1 MSSSFPDPVAA
12 LLIFA
17 ALVPLTAVLV
27 WPGVGITAQ
36 LRRVGA
42 LSERVRLEDG
52 LKHLF
57 TFAVAHRPSSVESLA
72 GAIGVSRK
80 RVVEI
85 VRRLERMDLARLKGE
100 DIVLTHEGRVYAFRV
115 VRTHRLWERYLAD
128 RTGVSAAEWHARAE
142 RLEHRLSPEQVEG
155 LAASMSHLVYDPHG
169 DPIPTADGV
178 LPSARGVPLSS
189 LSPETSAQV
198 VHIEDEPE
206 DVYRSLR
213 VAGINVGS
221 RLWLE
226 RIEPTA
232 VHLTVDGRPIAIEP
246 VAAWNPTVERVEDDG
261 SDEGLERLDALHPGE
276 EGVVVRLAG
285 AVQGP
290 QRRRLLDLGV
300 VPGTVIRAELTSASG
315 CPVAYRIRGAV
326 IALRRAQADD
336 ILMRRRSSQ
345 ETT

>member
-1 MSSSFPDPVAA
+1 MSSSFPDPAAA

-17 ALVPLTAVLV
+17 ALVLFTAVLV
-27 WPGVGITAQ
+27 WPGLGIVAR
-36 LRRVGA
+36 LRRAGA

-72 GAIGVSRK
+72 GAIGVSRS
-80 RVVEI
+80 RAVEI
-85 VRRLERMDLARLKGE
+85 VRRLERMDLARLNAD
-100 DIVLTHEGRVYAFRV
+100 DIVLTDEGRVYAFRI
-115 VRTHRLWERYLAD
+115 VRTHRIWERYLAD
-128 RTGVSAAEWHARAE
+128 RTGVSPAEWHARAE
-142 RLEHRLSPEQVEG
+142 RLEHRLSPKEVDA
-155 LAASMSHLVYDPHG
+155 LAASMGHPVYDPHG

-189 LSPETSAQV
+189 LPPETTARV

-206 DVYRSLR
+206 EVYRSLR

-226 RIEPTA
+226 RIDPTA
-232 VHLTVDGRPIAIEP
+232 VHLTVEGRSIMIEP
-246 VAAWNPTVERVEDDG
+246 IAAWNLTVEPMEDDG
-261 SDEGLERLDALHPGE
+261 SEEGLERLDALHPGE
-276 EGVVVRLAG
+276 EGVVVRLGG

-300 VPGTVIRAELTSASG
+300 VPGTVIRAELASASG

-326 IALRRAQADD
+326 IALRRAQAGD
-336 ILMRRRSSQ
+336 ILMRRRISQ
-345 ETT
+345 ETM